1 MLTFYISGCFDM
13 KIRFGWVQNQILN
26 VALFWRD
33 FSTDACLW
41 GGGGADAGRG
51 GGKALI
57 VHGRPIKQ
65 FVVFGTKFDI

>member
-1 MLTFYISGCFDM
+1 M
-13 KIRFGWVQNQILN
+13 QNQILN

-65 FVVFGTKFDI
+65 FVIFGTKFDI